1 MLEQSKED
9 EMERKEMLEIEQAK
23 EEDMERKRKEMLGLL
38 NSIIDQVKPRK
49 IILGILAGVAL
60 MGFIRFITPC
70 LQSSTS
76 FDVEAIHLWHCIC
89 LGIVLFN
96 RP

>member
-1 MLEQSKED
+1 MIEKSKEG
-9 EMERKEMLEIEQAK
+9 EMERQEMLNFF
-23 EEDMERKRKEMLGLL
+23 

-60 MGFIRFITPC
+60 MGMIRFITPC

>member
-1 MLEQSKED
+1 MLEKSKE
-9 EMERKEMLEIEQAK
+9 R
-23 EEDMERKRKEMLGLL
+23 DMERQEMLDLV
-38 NSIIDQVKPRK
+38 NSIIEQVKPRK

-60 MGFIRFITPC
+60 MGMIRFITPC

>member
-1 MLEQSKED
+1 MIEKSKEG
-9 EMERKEMLEIEQAK
+9 
-23 EEDMERKRKEMLGLL
+23 DMERQEILDLL
-38 NSIIDQVKPRK
+38 NAIIEQVKPRK

-60 MGFIRFITPC
+60 MGMIRFITPC

>member
-1 MLEQSKED
+1 
-9 EMERKEMLEIEQAK
+9 MERKEMLEIEESK
-23 EEDMERKRKEMLGLL
+23 EGDMERQKMLDLL
-38 NSIIDQVKPRK
+38 SSIIDHVKPRK

-60 MGFIRFITPC
+60 MGMIRFITPC

-96 RP
+96 RS

>member
-1 MLEQSKED
+1 
-9 EMERKEMLEIEQAK
+9 MERQEML
-23 EEDMERKRKEMLGLL
+23 DFF
-38 NSIIDQVKPRK
+38 NSIVDQVKPRK

-60 MGFIRFITPC
+60 MGMIRFITPC

>member
-1 MLEQSKED
+1 MKEG
-9 EMERKEMLEIEQAK
+9 
-23 EEDMERKRKEMLGLL
+23 DMERRELLDLL
-38 NSIIDQVKPRK
+38 NSIIEQVKPRK

-60 MGFIRFITPC
+60 MGMIRFITPC

-76 FDVEAIHLWHCIC
+76 FDVDAIQLWHCIC